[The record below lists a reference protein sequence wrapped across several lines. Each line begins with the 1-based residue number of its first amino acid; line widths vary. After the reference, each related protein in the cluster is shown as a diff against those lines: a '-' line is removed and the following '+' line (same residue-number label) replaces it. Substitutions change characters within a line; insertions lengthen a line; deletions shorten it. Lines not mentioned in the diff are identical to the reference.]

1 MKIIKSKLASLSLIL
16 VISSIRFVS
25 GQPDKIIPKD
35 SARVQQKDI
44 VDIFHGLFSKQ
55 LREEGTSLEGNGPY
69 FSIIPIIGYSIHTG
83 TTGVMATSTSFYSDA
98 GRNKISRI
106 LFNGNYSLYHQYWFT
121 AISNI
126 FLEKRKL
133 HLVGDTRYYK
143 FPTWTYGL
151 GPESTLSNPLHID
164 YSYLRFYQVAFRE
177 IASNLFVGLGYNLDY
192 HWNIE
197 VDSAQGI
204 KLNQFVKYQ
213 KGTSSVSSGV
223 SLNIQYDN
231 RKNAVNPRNGTYV
244 NVQFR
249 PNMTILGSDKD
260 WQSLLI
266 DLRHYFKFPSSSNNI
281 LAFWSFNE
289 ITLSGTP
296 PYLDMPS
303 IGWDNYSNT
312 GRGYVPGRYT
322 GRNLIYLESEYRF
335 SLTKNGLLG
344 GVIFVNAESIS
355 NIIPDSRHPIIPG
368 EGFGLRIK
376 INKYSDTNLDIDYG
390 FGVRGSQGIYFNI
403 GEVF

>member
-1 MKIIKSKLASLSLIL
+1 MKLKKCKIASVYLIL
-16 VISSIRFVS
+16 IILSIRIGLSQAAV
-25 GQPDKIIPKD
+25 IITKD
-35 SARVQQKDI
+35 SAGIQQKDI
-44 VDIFHGLFSKQ
+44 VDVFHGLFSKQ
-55 LREEGTSLEGNGPY
+55 LHEEDTPIVGNGPY
-69 FSIIPIIGYSIHTG
+69 FSIIPVIGYSMHTG
-83 TTGVMATSTSFYSDA
+83 LTGVIATSTSFYSDNQ
-98 GRNKISRI
+98 RNKVSRV

-121 AISNI
+121 AISNL
-126 FLEKRKL
+126 FFEKQRL

-143 FPTWTYGL
+143 FPTRTYGL
-151 GPESTLSNPLHID
+151 GPDSPLSNPLHID

-197 VDSAQGI
+197 VDSVQGI
-204 KLNQFVKYQ
+204 ELNQFIKYQ
-213 KGTSSVSSGV
+213 KGTRSISSGF

-231 RKNAVNPRNGTYV
+231 RRNAVNPRNGTYA

-249 PNMTILGSDKD
+249 PNMTILGSDYN

-266 DLRHYFKFPSSSNNI
+266 DIRHYFRFPASSGNI
-281 LAFWSFNE
+281 LAFWSYNQ
-289 ITLSGTP
+289 ITISGKP

-322 GRNLIYLESEYRF
+322 GRDLIYLESEYRF
-335 SLTKNGLLG
+335 SITKNGLLG
-344 GVIFVNAESIS
+344 GVIFVNAENVS
-355 NIIPDSRHPIIPG
+355 NIIPDNKHPVIPG
-368 EGFGLRIK
+368 EGLGLRIK
-376 INKYSDTNLDIDYG
+376 INKDSDTNLGVDWG
-390 FGVRGSQGIYFNI
+390 FGTRGSHGIYFNI

>member
-1 MKIIKSKLASLSLIL
+1 MKRNKCKIVSISVVL
-16 VISSIRFVS
+16 VIFSIRFVT
-25 GQPDKIIPKD
+25 GQTDKIIPKD
-35 SARVQQKDI
+35 STRVQQKDI
-44 VDIFHGLFSKQ
+44 VDVFHGLFSKQ
-55 LREEGTSLEGNGPY
+55 LREEGTSLKGNGPY
-69 FSIIPIIGYSIHTG
+69 FSVIPVIGYSMHTG
-83 TTGVMATSTSFYSDA
+83 TTGVIATSTSFYSDDE
-98 GRNKISRI
+98 RKKISRI

-126 FLEKRKL
+126 FLQKHKL

-151 GPESTLSNPLHID
+151 GPESPLSNPLHID

-177 IASNLFVGLGYNLDY
+177 IAPNLFVGLGYNLDY

-197 VDSAQGI
+197 VDSVKGTE
-204 KLNQFVKYQ
+204 LNQFVKYQ

-231 RKNAVNPRNGTYV
+231 RKNAVNPRNGTYA
-244 NVQFR
+244 NIQFR
-249 PNMTILGSDKD
+249 PNMTVLGSDKN

-266 DLRHYFKFPSSSNNI
+266 DLRHYFKFPASSRNI

-289 ITLSGTP
+289 ITVSGSP

-303 IGWDNYSNT
+303 IGWDDYSNT
-312 GRGYVPGRYT
+312 GRGYVPGRYS

-355 NIIPDSRHPIIPG
+355 NIIPDNRHPVIPG